1 MKNLI
6 ALLFVVALG
15 TTTYAQD
22 FEKGGNYITI
32 GYGVDANGLPG
43 SKVYRKLGFGPVML
57 TYERGITDII
67 GIGRIGIGGGIGFS
81 HYGYNDYNSSFWGGY
96 YYSNEYLKS
105 VNRLN
110 IFVKAPYHFEFDIDG
125 LDVYAG
131 AGFGVRV
138 DFEKY
143 DDWNGIGYTE
153 EKRTK
158 VGFDHYIFAGARWYF
173 SETFGVYLEVGDGI
187 SNVNAGVVFSL

>member
-32 GYGVDANGLPG
+32 GYGIDASGLPG
-43 SKVYRKLGFGPVML
+43 SNVYRKLGFGPVMA

-67 GIGRIGIGGGIGFS
+67 GIGRIGIGGGIAWS
-81 HYGYNDYNSSFWGGY
+81 HYGYNDYNSSIWWLAG
-96 YYSNEYLKS
+96 NEYLTS

-131 AGFGVRV
+131 AGLGVRI
-138 DFEKY
+138 DSEKY
-143 DDWNGIGYTE
+143 DYWNSGVVTE
-153 EKRTK
+153 EKRTS
-158 VGFDHYIFAGARWYF
+158 VGVDHYIFAGARWYF
-173 SETFGVYLEVGDGI
+173 SDAFGVYLEVGDGI

>member
-32 GYGVDANGLPG
+32 GYGVDATGLPG
-43 SKVYRKLGFGPVML
+43 SKVYRKLGIGPVLL

-67 GIGRIGIGGGIGFS
+67 GIGRIGVGGGIGFS
-81 HYGYNDYNSSFWGGY
+81 HYGYNDYNTSFLGGY
-96 YYSNEYLKS
+96 YGNDYLTS
-105 VNRLN
+105 VNRIN

-131 AGFGVRV
+131 AGLGVRI
-138 DFEKY
+138 DSEKY
-143 DDWNGIGYTE
+143 NYWNNGSLTE
-153 EKRTK
+153 GKRTN
-158 VGFDHYIFAGARWYF
+158 VGADYYIFAGARWYF
-173 SETFGVYLEVGDGI
+173 SDAFGVYVEVGEGI
-187 SNVNAGVVFSL
+187 SNVNAGVVFAL